1 MAAAG
6 RTRRVFAVLGTAV
19 FLVLAPG
26 TFDVYV
32 SWAISRWRVHAPF
45 PGFTA
50 LRIVGGLL
58 IAAAIPILLESFAR
72 FALQGVGTPAP
83 VFPTQRL
90 VVKGFYRYVRNPMYV
105 GVLSIIL
112 GQALLFAHAGL
123 LWLSAIMLIA
133 FHVFV
138 IGYEEP
144 TLSRTFGDDYARFR
158 ANVPRWLPRLRPWR
172 P

>member
-1 MAAAG
+1 MKRSWAALG
-6 RTRRVFAVLGTAV
+6 SSVFFVG
-19 FLVLAPG
+19 APG
-26 TFDVYV
+26 TAAGLIP
-32 SWAISRWRVHAPF
+32 WLLTRWTFRPLPPDLEPLRV
-45 PGFTA
+45 
-50 LRIVGGLL
+50 VGAVL
-58 IAAAIPILLESFAR
+58 IAAGLIPLVESFAR
-72 FALQGVGTPAP
+72 FAWSGLGTPAP
-83 VFPTQRL
+83 IAPTTRL
-90 VVKGFYRYVRNPMYV
+90 VVTGFYRYVRNPMYV